1 MTLMARTSVLTT
13 WLRLLDW
20 AFIDAWYVCISYLS
34 NALGIHSNN
43 QDIYSINVCVIQ
55 KMKDLSGSR
64 SMYRLDQLSG
74 NRVISTLVLDNYKIT
89 IL

>member
-34 NALGIHSNN
+34 AVEYTLGIFFLPFYC
-43 QDIYSINVCVIQ
+43 IAAV
-55 KMKDLSGSR
+55 
-64 SMYRLDQLSG
+64 
-74 NRVISTLVLDNYKIT
+74 
-89 IL
+89 